1 MLLVNSLINWQND
14 GIEDITERIL
24 WIDKSTDIVFV
35 ININVN
41 RFPYQRSLQ
50 EIESG
55 IKDGFIT
62 LLESDAFCRVID
74 ESDIPDKHREI
85 RDKAWK
91 IIHNIIDLEP
101 QVFISK
107 ERRKLVLNICELYRV
122 DESTVSNYL
131 KKYWIRGK
139 VKNALLPDYYLC
151 GGKGSEKGI
160 SEIKRGRPRKSAGV
174 IGNGINVDEDM
185 KKIFRVAINK
195 FYYTTAKNSL
205 KAAYELML
213 KEFFSIDM
221 KMKNG
226 IEIPILRSLD
236 EIPSLRQFRYWF
248 QKERDIKKEIKSRRS
263 LKKYEQ
269 SHRAIIGD
277 STMEALGTGSI
288 FQIDATIGDIYL
300 VSRFNR
306 NWIIGRPVIYQVMDV
321 FSRMI
326 VGLYIGLE
334 GPSWNGAAMALA
346 NATMNKVEF
355 YKEYGIEISE
365 EEFPCHYL
373 PDSIL
378 ADRGELEG
386 YNIQNLTNALH
397 IKISNTGSYRSEMKA
412 IIEKNFHIM
421 EDKVKPLLPAMVD
434 QDTRERGDR
443 DKKLDA
449 SLTLEEFTT
458 IILKCILYHNNHHYL
473 THYSREEMMIED
485 DIEPIPIKLWNWG
498 IQNRSGKLR
507 SVPEDIVK
515 LNLMPTGSATVT
527 AQGIKFKGMYY
538 GSKKVLKEKWFEKA
552 RNYGAWSITIGYDMR
567 KMDYI
572 YIKDANGRDFEKC
585 YLLEHQSKYK
595 GKSFEEIE
603 YLLEYEK
610 LQAKKNEELE
620 LQSKVELIAEIEHI
634 VKEAKKKTKKEKFS
648 TDSNNKRMKR
658 IKMNRKIEKLMNRE
672 HEAFEL
678 DKGEE
683 IVESELIHLNVDI
696 QDKKDENNE
705 LDLLRRK
712 QKEALKKI
720 YE

>member
-1 MLLVNSLINWQND
+1 MLLVNSLIKWQND

-24 WIDKSTDIVFV
+24 WIDKSADIVFV

-41 RFPYQRSLQ
+41 RYPYQRSLQ
-50 EIESG
+50 EINGG
-55 IKDGFIT
+55 IKDGFII
-62 LLESDAFCRVID
+62 LLESDPLYRVID

-85 RDKAWK
+85 RDKAWEM
-91 IIHNIIDLEP
+91 IHNIINLEP

-107 ERRKLVLNICELYRV
+107 ERRKLVLNICQLYRV

-139 VKNALLPDYYLC
+139 VKNALLPDYHLC
-151 GGKGSEKGI
+151 GGKGGDKGV
-160 SEIKRGRPRKSAGV
+160 SEIKRGRPRISAGV
-174 IGNGINVDEDM
+174 IGVGVNVDEDI
-185 KKIFRVAINK
+185 KKIFRIAINK

-213 KEFFSIDM
+213 KEFFSIDT
-221 KMKNG
+221 KIKNG
-226 IEIPILRSLD
+226 VEMPILKPLN

-306 NWIIGRPVIYQVMDV
+306 NWIIGRPVIYQIMDV

-346 NATMNKVEF
+346 NAAMNKVEF

-373 PDSIL
+373 PDGIL

-421 EDKVKPLLPAMVD
+421 EGRVKPLLPAMVD

-443 DKKLDA
+443 DRKLDA
-449 SLTLEEFTT
+449 SLTLEEFTK

-527 AQGIKFKGMYY
+527 AQGIKFKSMYY
-538 GSKKVLKEKWFEKA
+538 GSKQVLKERWFEKA
-552 RNYGAWSITIGYDMR
+552 RNYGSWSVPVCFDMR
-567 KMDYI
+567 NMDYI
-572 YIKDANGRDFEKC
+572 YIKEPDGRGFEKC
-585 YLLEHQSKYK
+585 FLLEHQSKYK

-610 LQAKKNEELE
+610 LQEKKNEELE

-634 VKEAKKKTKKEKFS
+634 VKEAKKEANKEKS
-648 TDSNNKRMKR
+648 SIDSNNKRMKR

-672 HEAFEL
+672 DEAFEL
-678 DKGEE
+678 DKDEE
-683 IVESELIHLNVDI
+683 IVESGLIHLHADV
-696 QDKKDENNE
+696 QEKKEDNNE